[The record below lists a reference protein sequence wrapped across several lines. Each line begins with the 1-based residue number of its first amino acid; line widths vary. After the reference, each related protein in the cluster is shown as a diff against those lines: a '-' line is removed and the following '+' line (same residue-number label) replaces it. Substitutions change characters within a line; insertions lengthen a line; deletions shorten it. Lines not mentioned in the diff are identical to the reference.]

1 MLNRFRAFV
10 RANQRYLPV
19 VFFMAGFLWDSLTLG
34 RIDRLYDQVIL
45 CTYLTSLTVC
55 LYLFNLSGDNKWEGT
70 FLEKYEVYLPLGIQ
84 FFLGG
89 LCSAYVI
96 YFSRSVSYSKTI
108 SFFIILV
115 ILLFANELLKKR
127 ISNKYL
133 QFSAYF
139 FVNFTFFTFFIP
151 MLMNSMN
158 TFLFLLSGSISL
170 SITMALIIYI
180 YNTSASTQKEISMGK
195 MSGLI
200 LGIYL
205 LINTFYYFNLIPPVP
220 LALESGLVAHNIE
233 RNTDSD
239 EYFVTYE
246 QNPWYK
252 MWRENRYEF
261 TYEPES
267 DIYVFTSIFAPS
279 KLSESILHRWK
290 WFSPHTNQWEVIDE
304 IGFEITGGREGGF
317 RGYTVKNKMME
328 GAWKVDVIT
337 NDGLVLGIINFEID
351 STSNAEPKRLGTQ
364 IF

>member
-70 FLEKYEVYLPLGIQ
+70 FLEKYEMYLPLGIQ

-158 TFLFLLSGSISL
+158 TFLF
-170 SITMALIIYI
+170 
-180 YNTSASTQKEISMGK
+180 
-195 MSGLI
+195 
-200 LGIYL
+200 
-205 LINTFYYFNLIPPVP
+205 
-220 LALESGLVAHNIE
+220 
-233 RNTDSD
+233 
-239 EYFVTYE
+239 
-246 QNPWYK
+246 
-252 MWRENRYEF
+252 
-261 TYEPES
+261 
-267 DIYVFTSIFAPS
+267 FAFR
-279 KLSESILHRWK
+279 LH
-290 WFSPHTNQWEVIDE
+290 
-304 IGFEITGGREGGF
+304 
-317 RGYTVKNKMME
+317 
-328 GAWKVDVIT
+328 
-337 NDGLVLGIINFEID
+337 
-351 STSNAEPKRLGTQ
+351 
-364 IF
+364 